1 MSIIK
6 LTDPRYCSPLDPP
19 LIPTYPPPA
28 GEGGE
33 RSPRISREREDGNW
47 DTQVTQPVW
56 FHPRFSKTGTR
67 DQRSSQ
73 RTNYKITGVSVE
85 SFQRVKLLLPL
96 CPFPHLA
103 AYTPDNRLRS
113 RKCRGARAWLISRG

>member
-33 RSPRISREREDGNW
+33 RSPRISRERDGWKLGHAGEPTVCGFTLDFRKQGHATSAPPSVRITKLPAYRWN
-47 DTQVTQPVW
+47 
-56 FHPRFSKTGTR
+56 
-67 DQRSSQ
+67 RS
-73 RTNYKITGVSVE
+73 NV
-85 SFQRVKLLLPL
+85 
-96 CPFPHLA
+96 
-103 AYTPDNRLRS
+103 
-113 RKCRGARAWLISRG
+113 